1 MIDRV
6 LLARPGGPDSVCCV
20 LGRGEE
26 LAHQFSKEAGLSFQC
41 FLRQEIDVSDV
52 AIERCN
58 REVADHHVVHREQ
71 QVRELVRL
79 PARCGRPLFDDLLRA
94 FEGWA
99 DPLVKPSAQVR
110 PAGQRL
116 VEHEPRQVGSAGQEL
131 HHLVDELDGVDRAIR
146 VASGRTPQCQE
157 NRADASLQDRC
168 VERVLAGEV
177 VVEAR
182 DSDANAQR
190 NVPQRRALEALL
202 RKDLLGC
209 VQDLF
214 GCLASGAVLENVM
227 VGRHCRTHAGMLRM
241 FFRLGQL
248 HEERLVRERAEELL
262 AFIGLAQ
269 RRDLPATAIPFGEQ
283 RRLEIARA
291 LATEPDLLLLDE
303 PTSGMNPRETDEIDD
318 LIKEIQALGKTIL
331 LIEHDMSVV
340 MKISDVITVLNFGEK
355 IAEGPPQEIRKDP
368 RVIEAYLG
376 TED

>member
-1 MIDRV
+1 MALLEAKQVTKRFGSLVAINRV
-6 LLARPGGPDSVCCV
+6 DVSIESGSIHAIIGPNGAGKTTLFNCVTGSYGQDEGTIVFQGASLDSAK
-20 LGRGEE
+20 
-26 LAHQFSKEAGLSFQC
+26 AHQRATLGISRTFQN
-41 FLRQEIDVSDV
+41 I
-52 AIERCN
+52 
-58 REVADHHVVHREQ
+58 
-71 QVRELVRL
+71 RL
-79 PARCGRPLFDDLLRA
+79 F
-94 FEGWA
+94 
-99 DPLVKPSAQVR
+99 
-110 PAGQRL
+110 
-116 VEHEPRQVGSAGQEL
+116 
-131 HHLVDELDGVDRAIR
+131 
-146 VASGRTPQCQE
+146 PQMT
-157 NRADASLQDRC
+157 
-168 VERVLAGEV
+168 
-177 VVEAR
+177 
-182 DSDANAQR
+182 
-190 NVPQRRALEALL
+190 
-202 RKDLLGC
+202 
-209 VQDLF
+209 
-214 GCLASGAVLENVM
+214 VLENVM

-262 AFIGLAQ
+262 AFIGLEK

-303 PTSGMNPRETDEIDD
+303 PTSGMNPRETEEIDD